1 MAKEANVVGNVVL
14 IEGIAFAQN
23 SDGEQRPLKFG
34 DPVFEGEVIVTAT
47 GGRVELAFDQ
57 GGKFLL
63 RSRETVT
70 LDSTVFGNV
79 LPDADSGALLPRV
92 GELTSILNAIS
103 EGSSLDRLLQ
113 ETSSGLNSSSE
124 VGGTNIRA
132 DDGNN
137 FVQLLRTAEE
147 LAPLTYE
154 YASLGRQSLGYLPAG
169 GAQRSD
175 NAADASDL
183 GDQGFSAALPAAGAS
198 VAPAAPVSVATDL
211 GGAVS
216 TLTSATANLSE
227 TNAVL

>member
-23 SDGEQRPLKFG
+23 SDGDQRLLKFG
-34 DPVFEGEVIVTAT
+34 DPVFEGEVIVTAA

-79 LPDADSGALLPRV
+79 LPDVNSGALLPRV
-92 GELTSILNAIS
+92 GELTSILSAIS

-113 ETSSGLNSSSE
+113 ETSSGVSSASDA
-124 VGGTNIRA
+124 GGANIRA
-132 DDGNN
+132 DDGNS

-154 YASLGRQSLGYLPAG
+154 YASLGRQSLGYLPTG
-169 GAQRSD
+169 GVQRSD
-175 NAADASDL
+175 NAAGASEL
-183 GDQGFSAALPAAGAS
+183 GDQGFSAALPATGAPVAS
-198 VAPAAPVSVATDL
+198 VVPASDAAVVGS
-211 GGAVS
+211 VS
-216 TLTSATANLSE
+216 TLTSATAALTE